1 MADLYDRTRMLIGQ
15 EGIAALKNAHVCIA
29 GIGGVGSYAAEAL
42 ARAGVGTL
50 TLLDND
56 VVDVTNLNRQIHAT
70 AHTIGQP
77 KVTAMAERIGAIN
90 PDITVHTIQ
99 AFLLGDNIGV
109 LGDAQYDYIID
120 AVDTVTAKLAL
131 VLYAKERQIPVISS
145 MGTANK
151 LDATKFEIT
160 DISKT
165 HTCPLARVMR
175 KELRDRGIANGVEV
189 LYSTAKPIAVKPVE
203 TRPTEVKPGEE
214 TTNADGERRPPGSI
228 SYVPSVAGLLLA
240 GHVIQKL
247 LANERV

>member
-1 MADLYDRTRMLIGQ
+1 MADIYDRTRMLIGQ
-15 EGIAALKNAHVCIA
+15 EGIEALQNAHILIA
-29 GIGGVGSYAAEAL
+29 GVGGVGSFAAEAL
-42 ARAGVGTL
+42 ARAGVGTF

-56 VVDVTNLNRQIHAT
+56 EVDITNLNRQIHAT
-70 AHTIGQP
+70 QAVIGEP
-77 KVTAMAERIGAIN
+77 KVQVMAERIRSIN

-99 AFLLGDNIGV
+99 AFLLNDNIDV
-109 LGDAQYDYIID
+109 LGDVQYDYIID

-131 VLYAKERQIPVISS
+131 VEYARAREIPVICS

-151 LDATKFEIT
+151 LDATKFEVT

-175 KELRDRGIANGVEV
+175 KELRDRGVVEGVEV
-189 LYSTAKPIAVKPVE
+189 LYSTAKPITPQA
-203 TRPTEVKPGEE
+203 TS
-214 TTNADGERRPPGSI
+214 DGERRPPGSI

-247 LANERV
+247 IER

>member
-15 EGIAALKNAHVCIA
+15 EGIDALQHAHVLIA
-29 GIGGVGSYAAEAL
+29 GVGGVGSFAAEAL

-56 VVDVTNLNRQIHAT
+56 VVDVTNLNRQIHAVQS
-70 AHTIGQP
+70 TIGMP
-77 KVTAMAERIGAIN
+77 KVMAMAERIHAIN
-90 PDITVHTIQ
+90 PDIVVHTIQ
-99 AFLLGDNIGV
+99 AFLLNDNLHV
-109 LGDAQYDYIID
+109 LGNVPYNYIID

-131 VLYAKERQIPVISS
+131 VQYARERQIPVICS

-151 LDATKFEIT
+151 LDAVKFEIT

-175 KELRDRGIANGVEV
+175 KELRDRGITEGVEV
-189 LYSTAKPIAVKPVE
+189 LYSTAKPITPQLAA
-203 TRPTEVKPGEE
+203 G
-214 TTNADGERRPPGSI
+214 GERRPPGSI

-240 GHVIQKL
+240 GHVIQNL
-247 LANERV
+247 IEVQFV

>member
-1 MADLYDRTRMLIGQ
+1 MADLYDRTRMLIGE
-15 EGIAALKNAHVCIA
+15 EGINRLQNAHVLIA
-29 GIGGVGSYAAEAL
+29 GVGGVGSYAAEAL

-70 AHTIGQP
+70 QDVIGEP
-77 KVTAMAERIGAIN
+77 KVTVMAERIHAIN

-99 AFLLGDNIGV
+99 EFLLADNFDV
-109 LGDAQYDYIID
+109 LGEVQYDYIID

-131 VLYAKERQIPVISS
+131 VQYARARQIPVICS

-175 KELRDRGIANGVEV
+175 KELRDRGITEGVEV
-189 LYSTAKPIAVKPVE
+189 LYSTAKPITPQCA
-203 TRPTEVKPGEE
+203 
-214 TTNADGERRPPGSI
+214 ADGERRPPGSI
-228 SYVPSVAGLLLA
+228 SYVPATAGLLLA
-240 GHVIQKL
+240 GHVIQKIF
-247 LANERV
+247 VF

>member
-1 MADLYDRTRMLIGQ
+1 MADIYDRTRMLIGQ
-15 EGIAALKNAHVCIA
+15 EGIDALQNAHVLIA
-29 GIGGVGSYAAEAL
+29 GVGGVGSFAAEAL
-42 ARAGVGTL
+42 ARAGVGTF

-56 VVDVTNLNRQIHAT
+56 EVDITNLNRQIHAT
-70 AHTIGQP
+70 QDVIGRP
-77 KVTAMAERIGAIN
+77 KVQVMAERMGAIN

-99 AFLLGDNIGV
+99 AFLLNDNIDV
-109 LGDAQYDYIID
+109 LGDVQYDYIID

-131 VLYAKERQIPVISS
+131 VEYARARAIPVICS

-151 LDATKFEIT
+151 LDATKFEVT

-175 KELRDRGIANGVEV
+175 KELRDRGIVEGVEV
-189 LYSTAKPIAVKPVE
+189 LYSTAKPITVAPAS
-203 TRPTEVKPGEE
+203 
-214 TTNADGERRPPGSI
+214 NGERRPPGSI

-247 LANERV
+247 IES

>member
-15 EGIAALKNAHVCIA
+15 EGIDALQKAHVLVA
-29 GIGGVGSYAAEAL
+29 GVGGVGSFAAEAL
-42 ARAGVGTL
+42 ARAGVGHF

-56 VVDVTNLNRQIHAT
+56 VVDLTNLNRQIHAT
-70 AHTIGQP
+70 QETIGRS
-77 KVTAMAERIGAIN
+77 KVTVMAERIRAIN
-90 PDITVHTIQ
+90 PEIQ
-99 AFLLGDNIGV
+99 VNCIETFLLQDNISV
-109 LGDAQYDYIID
+109 LGDTQYDYMID

-131 VLYAKERQIPVISS
+131 VQHAKANHIPVICS

-151 LDATKFEIT
+151 LDATKFEVT

-175 KELRDRGIANGVEV
+175 KELRDRGIAEGVEV
-189 LYSTAKPIAVKPVE
+189 LYSTAKPITPQG
-203 TRPTEVKPGEE
+203 P
-214 TTNADGERRPPGSI
+214 ADGERRPPGSI

-247 LANERV
+247 IGQQ

>member
-1 MADLYDRTRMLIGQ
+1 MADIYDRTRMLIGQ
-15 EGIAALKNAHVCIA
+15 EGIDALQNAHVLIA
-29 GIGGVGSYAAEAL
+29 GVGGVGSFAAEAL
-42 ARAGVGTL
+42 ARAGVGTF

-56 VVDVTNLNRQIHAT
+56 EVDITNLNRQIHAT
-70 AHTIGQP
+70 QDVIGRP
-77 KVTAMAERIGAIN
+77 KVQVMAERIGAIN

-99 AFLLGDNIGV
+99 AFLLNDNIDV
-109 LGDAQYDYIID
+109 LGDVQYDYIID

-131 VLYAKERQIPVISS
+131 VEYARARVIPVICS

-151 LDATKFEIT
+151 LDATKFEVT

-175 KELRDRGIANGVEV
+175 KELRDRGIVEGVEV
-189 LYSTAKPIAVKPVE
+189 LYSTAKPITVALAS
-203 TRPTEVKPGEE
+203 
-214 TTNADGERRPPGSI
+214 NGERRPPGSI

-247 LANERV
+247 IES